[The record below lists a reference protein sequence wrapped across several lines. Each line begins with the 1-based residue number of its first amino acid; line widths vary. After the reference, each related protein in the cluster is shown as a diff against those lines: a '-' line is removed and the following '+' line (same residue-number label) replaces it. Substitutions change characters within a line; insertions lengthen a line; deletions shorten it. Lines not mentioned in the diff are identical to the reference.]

1 MDLENL
7 VKELEAKQSIIH
19 KKRAAL
25 HREEERIMDLKI
37 KVYGM
42 IRKKHEKR
50 LKKS

>member
-25 HREEERIMDLKI
+25 HRKEERIIDLKVKI
-37 KVYGM
+37 YGM
-42 IRKKHEKR
+42 IRKKNEKKF
-50 LKKS
+50 KKS